1 MPTCSASAGP
11 VQAHRGAHRGA
22 AVGEAPALTR
32 PGAPA
37 LILASASRTRARMME
52 NAGLAFE
59 ILPAAVDEA
68 AVKRRLAAAGAL
80 PREVADTLAETK
92 AAQVSQRIAA
102 NRPGAL
108 VLGAD
113 QVLEFDGAI
122 LDKPADRPAAADH
135 LRLLSGRRHR
145 LVSAAVLLKDGQRI
159 WSCDARASLVVR
171 PLTDR
176 VIAAYL
182 DSTGVA
188 AAGLACRNVTLP
200 HKEAAFAL
208 SDRADETA
216 RRLGAV
222 NTLIFGPAGA
232 IEGRNTDT
240 FGFAENLKD
249 GGLARAA
256 GSAVVL
262 GAGGAARAVVL
273 ALQSLGYGPIRVSN
287 RTAERAEALV
297 DALAGAPGSGVEAV
311 AWAERAAAL
320 AGAALLV
327 NATSLGMAGQPALDL
342 PLDDLPDG
350 AAVTDIVYTP
360 LETPLLAA
368 ARGRG
373 CRTVDG
379 LGMLLHQGRPGFERW

>member
-1 MPTCSASAGP
+1 MTGLPSGNAVVAGVAGWP
-11 VQAHRGAHRGA
+11 VAHSRSPRLHGHWLQRYGIDGLYAPFAIAPSDFERAVRG
-22 AVGEAPALTR
+22 L
-32 PGAPA
+32 
-37 LILASASRTRARMME
+37 
-52 NAGLAFE
+52 
-59 ILPAAVDEA
+59 
-68 AVKRRLAAAGAL
+68 
-80 PREVADTLAETK
+80 
-92 AAQVSQRIAA
+92 
-102 NRPGAL
+102 
-108 VLGAD
+108 
-113 QVLEFDGAI
+113 
-122 LDKPADRPAAADH
+122 
-135 LRLLSGRRHR
+135 
-145 LVSAAVLLKDGQRI
+145 
-159 WSCDARASLVVR
+159 
-171 PLTDR
+171 
-176 VIAAYL
+176 
-182 DSTGVA
+182 A
-188 AAGLACRNVTLP
+188 AAGLAGLNVTLP

-379 LGMLLHQGRPGFERW
+379 LGMLLHQGRPGFHAWFGVDPAVDADLRRAVASDLLAGDLLAGDLPAGG